1 MKPVSPVP
9 ELKEFE
15 LIIAENQPEYEKL
28 PALLGYFSYKPVL
41 TRWEFTPEERAAI
54 ANGADLYMTQLTF
67 GKEFA
72 PVLLEV
78 DKKIDPEQFKKDFNL
93 KSYRILYVTNQDQ
106 KPGDVPFIM
115 VDDQVYTYE
124 QFYSLPELAG
134 PRHYLETYLGQKLK
148 TPEEAA
154 ANYKAAAEAAA
165 AQNEAIQA
173 AQAAPEQQLNV
184 HQVIRLL
191 DAHPPEA
198 LVFAEMGKVGMITK
212 TENGSVLLRATMDE
226 ETKESVVQVM

>member
-1 MKPVSPVP
+1 VKPVSPVP

-15 LIIAENQPEYEKL
+15 LVIAENQPEYEKL

-41 TRWEFTPEERAAI
+41 TRWEFTPEEREAI

-106 KPGDVPFIM
+106 KPGDLPFVM
-115 VDDQVYTYE
+115 VEDQVYSYE
-124 QFYSLPELAG
+124 DFYNLPELEG
-134 PRHYLETYLGQKLK
+134 PRQYLIAYLGQDLQ
-148 TPEEAA
+148 TPDAA
-154 ANYKAAAEAAA
+154 AAAYKAAAEAAEA
-165 AQNEAIQA
+165 ERVAILDAQQR
-173 AQAAPEQQLNV
+173 PEQQLNV
-184 HQVIRLL
+184 HQVMRLL
-191 DAHPPEA
+191 NEHPPEA
-198 LVFAEMGKVGMITK
+198 LVFAEMGKVGMVT
-212 TENGSVLLRATMDE
+212 TTDNGSVLLRATMDE
-226 ETKESVVQVM
+226 EVKESVLQVM